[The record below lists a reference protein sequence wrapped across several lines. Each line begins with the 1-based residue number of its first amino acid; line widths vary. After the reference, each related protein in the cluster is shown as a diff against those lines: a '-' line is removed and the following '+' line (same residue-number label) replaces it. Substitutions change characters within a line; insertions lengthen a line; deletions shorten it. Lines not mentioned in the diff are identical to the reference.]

1 MNCSPKPHEASNRA
15 FGQRLIDF
23 DPGRRRSSLRIDG
36 GRAPVQRFS
45 GIGPVAVRH
54 EFMVRSDP
62 AGCSRRPTL
71 PRLGLVFRFSGK
83 IDQCDATFEACWND
97 SGTCFSDRFFP
108 FLDQS
113 RLMPSVREIAESVNV
128 SIGSVSRV
136 LNNQPHVSPELRAKV
151 LKAVNELRDDSA
163 VGSPGVT
170 TSIAFAYRG
179 QSFLSPYDAALLHGI
194 AEGLAPTEHDL
205 MVVNTARGRG
215 LGGSLGQTLIRRGV
229 AGVVFRAATKDHG
242 LFSELA
248 TERFPTVVIAERIES
263 EHIGCVHFDAEL
275 AIAQALSHLVQQ
287 GHRKIAIA
295 LNAIDDYDHAQRFAA
310 YQHFLAKHDLPT
322 DDRWIIR
329 SPGWDSNGG
338 SALRKLMALPD
349 RPTAIFMTD
358 PGLGSGLCIEA
369 LRMGVRIP
377 QDLSVIGF
385 DDSEGRYDT
394 FPRLSSVCQHV
405 GLLGETALQHLL
417 DVIARRSAPR
427 EIKLECSF
435 EPLDST
441 AAPFS
446 DL

>member
-1 MNCSPKPHEASNRA
+1 MADAAEPEPEPEPAEEGGKKGKTAKDMTEDEAA
-15 FGQRLIDF
+15 TKIQ
-23 DPGRRRSSLRIDG
+23 
-36 GRAPVQRFS
+36 A
-45 GIGPVAVRH
+45 AVRGKKGRGKKKKKALVQL
-54 EFMVRSDP
+54 MVETEAYPEDQRAELEELDLKKLRKMAKK
-62 AGCSRRPTL
+62 AGVP
-71 PRLGLVFRFSGK
+71 K
-83 IDQCDATFEACWND
+83 A
-97 SGTCFSDRFFP
+97 
-108 FLDQS
+108 
-113 RLMPSVREIAESVNV
+113 EIHRVAPLQGSKKKNLAGAAGAAKQTAAEK
-128 SIGSVSRV
+128 
-136 LNNQPHVSPELRAKV
+136 A
-151 LKAVNELRDDSA
+151 KAVNELRDDSA